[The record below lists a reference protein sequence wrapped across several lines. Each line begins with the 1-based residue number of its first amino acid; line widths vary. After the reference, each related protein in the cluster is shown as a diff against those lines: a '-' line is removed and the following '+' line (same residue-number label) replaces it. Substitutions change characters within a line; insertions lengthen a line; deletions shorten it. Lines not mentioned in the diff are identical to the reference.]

1 MFWFNNIM
9 IFDIFSCTNS
19 NQSQWGIDEVH
30 AVFHD
35 CSLHEYAYLGS
46 PVFNRNGHFVAMTYA
61 DQGRLH
67 AWTVPRLQ
75 DEVLKKFNR

>member
-1 MFWFNNIM
+1 
-9 IFDIFSCTNS
+9 
-19 NQSQWGIDEVH
+19 VH

-61 DQGRLH
+61 DQGHLH

-75 DEVLKKFNR
+75 DEVLKKFNRCTAQSYGRDPIESIHVH